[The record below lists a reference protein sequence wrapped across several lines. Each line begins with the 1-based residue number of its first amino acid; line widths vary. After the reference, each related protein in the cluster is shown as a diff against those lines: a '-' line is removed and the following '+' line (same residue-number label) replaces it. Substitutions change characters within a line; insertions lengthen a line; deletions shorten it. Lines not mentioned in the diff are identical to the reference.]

1 MRIQTLSVQQLRAIA
16 LGVLV
21 CVVSAL
27 PASAQPSALSEA
39 RRLYNLGRYEE
50 ALAAAAEAQQESR
63 DRHGGLLIAGR
74 AGLER
79 YRQTADV
86 TDLRAARDALRA
98 VDIARLDDRD
108 RVELVIGLGQALY
121 HDDAFRPAA
130 RMFES
135 AMAGSAILGPAAR
148 DQLLDWWAT
157 AMDRHAQT
165 RVPADRAEVYEE
177 IARRMDEELVRDPTM
192 GAAAYWTAVAARSRG
207 DLELALDL
215 ARAGWVRAQL
225 TRDRGAWLRPDLD
238 RLVLQGI
245 IPERVK
251 RLDSPSADPE
261 QATTTMVAEWESFKK
276 RWTNR

>member
-1 MRIQTLSVQQLRAIA
+1 MCAA
-16 LGVLV
+16 
-21 CVVSAL
+21 SAL

-50 ALAAAAEAQQESR
+50 ALVAAVEAQQEGG

-135 AMAGSAILGPAAR
+135 AMTGATLLGPAAR

-157 AMDRHAQT
+157 AMDRHAQALPPGERT
-165 RVPADRAEVYEE
+165 AVYEA
-177 IARRMDEELVRDPTM
+177 ISRRMDEELVADPTT
-192 GAAAYWTAVAARSRG
+192 GAASYWAAVAARSRG
-207 DLELALDL
+207 DLALALDL
-215 ARAGWVRAQL
+215 ARVGWVRAQL

-251 RLDSPSADPE
+251 RLEGPAPDPE